1 MSAEQRERPH
11 EFIDRIGREPVER
24 RWWPNHRGYRLYSH
38 GSQRFG
44 FVRFNVEGRN
54 AGMFAVYAL
63 RYRSYDD
70 PDSRFNP
77 NAAPAQHFC
86 PVDPRNEEEI
96 RYALR
101 VLRASY
107 DRA

>member
-1 MSAEQRERPH
+1 MQRERPH
-11 EFIDRIGREPVER
+11 EFIDRIGREPIER
-24 RWWPNHRGYRLYSH
+24 RWWPKHRGYILYSY

-44 FVRFNVEGRN
+44 FVRFNVGGRN

-63 RYRSYDD
+63 RYRHSDD
-70 PDSRFNP
+70 PDGRFSP
-77 NAAPAQHFC
+77 DADPAQHLGIVS
-86 PVDPRNEEEI
+86 PDDEDEI